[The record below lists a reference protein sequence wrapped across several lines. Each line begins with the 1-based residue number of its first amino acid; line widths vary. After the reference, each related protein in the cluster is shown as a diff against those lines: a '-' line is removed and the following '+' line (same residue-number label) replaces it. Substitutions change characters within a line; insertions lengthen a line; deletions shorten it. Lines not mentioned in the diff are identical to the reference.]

1 MVIALF
7 PIISVIINPIIRPII
22 NPRNPYGGTQYKNII
37 SNGNFANGTTGWS
50 VSASGISV
58 VSNVLSNT
66 GIGSST
72 EAIAQ
77 TTTTT
82 PAIVGDK
89 IYIKGRARVTNADAT
104 SIRARIVGST
114 GGTVQYALNQANPV
128 QNQWYSFSTVLTNPA
143 NATGF
148 IKVQVMHTYA
158 DNATQNGK
166 VMEVMEVMA
175 FELTTEFGAG
185 NEPDAARC
193 ETNIAPFI
201 IW

>member
-1 MVIALF
+1 MAIKRAIKNSIITAIQKA
-7 PIISVIINPIIRPII
+7 IISEEGIMFVNLIN
-22 NPRNPYGGTQYKNII
+22 
-37 SNGNFANGTTGWS
+37 NGNFANGTTGWS
-50 VSASGISV
+50 VSASGMSV
-58 VSNVLSNT
+58 ADNVLSNT
-66 GIGSST
+66 GIGNST
-72 EAIAQ
+72 EAIAYQ
-77 TTTTT
+77 TTTT

-89 IYIKGRARVTNADAT
+89 IYIKGRARVTNADAI

-128 QNQWYSFSTVLTNPA
+128 QNQWYPFSAVLTNPA

-148 IKVQVMHTYA
+148 IKVQVMHVYA
-158 DNATQNGK
+158 DNATQSGK

-185 NEPDAARC
+185 NEPDAPWC
-193 ETNIAPFI
+193 DTNIAPFI